1 LVNRY
6 YNPPRGRPKSNRE
19 LTKNHKIALVSVG
32 VVAVLGALMAVLG
45 EPNPPE
51 PQEIVWVA
59 EKTTV
64 SPGVIPTALRERI
77 HTAGDEG
84 GARLTAYAVG
94 ERAEKVDTI
103 ALDVTQDGD
112 RVESPARRAATIDR
126 RVSGLTGALARSAVG
141 DEGFSLYQALR
152 VGADEAATTG
162 RPVEVW
168 LSTTVLSGSVAPLGI
183 PTLTENETDPS
194 QAVDELKKGSLGQ
207 LDLSMV
213 DLHVILLNPIGEPL
227 TPRSESWR
235 ATFIRTLAEQL
246 GATVANPLREN
257 ATRPAWP
264 RSATVPAIVPMPEAT
279 PVNPPPQA
287 KGQPPRIDNAAFEPD
302 RATLI
307 DPAAAHLAVSAI
319 VQTYK
324 AAPGHYRVIITGYC
338 AKFGGRDGA
347 IDLSTRRAETVA
359 ELLRGDGI
367 DGADIEARGVG
378 FDERADPAAPPQSPA
393 QRVVVIQL
401 VTR

>member
-1 LVNRY
+1 
-6 YNPPRGRPKSNRE
+6 
-19 LTKNHKIALVSVG
+19 
-32 VVAVLGALMAVLG
+32 
-45 EPNPPE
+45 
-51 PQEIVWVA
+51 
-59 EKTTV
+59 
-64 SPGVIPTALRERI
+64 
-77 HTAGDEG
+77 
-84 GARLTAYAVG
+84 
-94 ERAEKVDTI
+94 
-103 ALDVTQDGD
+103 
-112 RVESPARRAATIDR
+112 
-126 RVSGLTGALARSAVG
+126 LARSAVG
-141 DEGFSLYQALR
+141 AEGFSLYQALR

-213 DLHVILLNPIGEPL
+213 DLHVILVSPIGEPL

-235 ATFIRTLAEQL
+235 ATFIRALAEQL
-246 GATVANPLREN
+246 GATVTDPLHEN
-257 ATRPAWP
+257 ATRPPWP
-264 RSATVPAIVPMPEAT
+264 HASKVPPIEPMLEPT

-287 KGQPPRIDNAAFEPD
+287 RGEPPQPPRIDNAAFEPD

-307 DPAAAHLAVSAI
+307 DPAAARQAVSAI
-319 VQTYK
+319 VQAYK
-324 AAPGHYRVIITGYC
+324 ADPGHFRVIVTGYC

-367 DGADIEARGVG
+367 AGAAGADVEARGVG
-378 FDERADPAAPPQSPA
+378 FDERADPAQPPQSPA

>member
-1 LVNRY
+1 VNRY
-6 YNPPRGRPKSNRE
+6 YNPPRGRPKSNQG

-32 VVAVLGALMAVLG
+32 VVAMIAALMVVLG
-45 EPNPPE
+45 EPEPPE
-51 PQEIVWVA
+51 AQDIIWVA

-64 SPGVIPTALRERI
+64 SPGVVPTALRERVRA
-77 HTAGDEG
+77 AGDEG

-94 ERAEKVDTI
+94 ARAEKVDTVD
-103 ALDVTQDGD
+103 LDVIREGT
-112 RVESPARRAATIDR
+112 RVDAPATVERRL
-126 RVSGLTGALARSAVG
+126 SGLTGELARSSVG
-141 DEGFSLYQALR
+141 AEGFSLYQALR
-152 VGADEAATTG
+152 VGADEAANTG

-246 GATVANPLREN
+246 GATVTDPLHEN

-264 RSATVPAIVPMPEAT
+264 HASTVPPIEPMPEAT

-287 KGQPPRIDNAAFEPD
+287 KGEPPQPPRIDNAAFAPD
-302 RATLI
+302 SATLI
-307 DPAAAHLAVSAI
+307 DPAAAHQAVSQI
-319 VQTYK
+319 VEAYK
-324 AAPGHYRVIITGYC
+324 ADPGHFRVIVTGYC

-359 ELLRGDGI
+359 ELLRNDGI
-367 DGADIEARGVG
+367 AGADIEARGVG
-378 FDERADPAAPPQSPA
+378 FDDRADPAQPPQSPA